1 MTALAWILISCEPGR
16 ERDVYLQLLDMPV
29 VSEVSVVYGE
39 LDLVARIDFES
50 EKEMSRTLIED
61 MRHVEGIRKTE
72 TLIAVE
78 VLAMAVGFVLI
89 TTEPGKEI
97 SVREKVADIDCVKGI
112 WVVFGSFDCFVK
124 VEADEESDLTEAIVQ
139 GIRSVPGIIDTRTLI
154 GAEI

>member
-1 MTALAWILISCEPGR
+1 MTSLAWLLISCEPGR

-78 VLAMAVGFVLI
+78 V
-89 TTEPGKEI
+89 
-97 SVREKVADIDCVKGI
+97 
-112 WVVFGSFDCFVK
+112 
-124 VEADEESDLTEAIVQ
+124 
-139 GIRSVPGIIDTRTLI
+139 
-154 GAEI
+154 

>member
-1 MTALAWILISCEPGR
+1 MTSLAWILISCEPGR
-16 ERDVYLQLLDMPV
+16 ERDVYLQLLDIPS

-78 VLAMAVGFVLI
+78 V
-89 TTEPGKEI
+89 
-97 SVREKVADIDCVKGI
+97 
-112 WVVFGSFDCFVK
+112 
-124 VEADEESDLTEAIVQ
+124 
-139 GIRSVPGIIDTRTLI
+139 
-154 GAEI
+154 

>member
-1 MTALAWILISCEPGR
+1 MTSLAWILISCEPGR

-50 EKEMSRTLIED
+50 EREMSKTLIEE

-78 VLAMAVGFVLI
+78 V
-89 TTEPGKEI
+89 
-97 SVREKVADIDCVKGI
+97 
-112 WVVFGSFDCFVK
+112 
-124 VEADEESDLTEAIVQ
+124 
-139 GIRSVPGIIDTRTLI
+139 
-154 GAEI
+154 